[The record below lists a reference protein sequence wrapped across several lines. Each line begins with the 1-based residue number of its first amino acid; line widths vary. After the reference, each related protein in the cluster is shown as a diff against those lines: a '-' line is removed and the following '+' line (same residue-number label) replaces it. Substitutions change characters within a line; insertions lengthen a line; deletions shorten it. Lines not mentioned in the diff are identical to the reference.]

1 MNPAGSGTP
10 ARFRRLWPAALV
22 AMMSAG
28 AADAGDAPGVTAE
41 GIVVATYQHA
51 SDAAVAG
58 QRIADEGSGAADLSI
73 SVPAAGGA
81 FEVELKGATTPRAGG
96 VTGGLSVANASV
108 GETLDADDRGR
119 IVAWQ
124 LFYRHD
130 VGNGSLAA
138 GLIDAAGWID
148 GNDVANDEFTQF
160 MGVTFV
166 NNPTIDFP
174 AASVGVAYNMGLAGG
189 WGLAAVAMNAT
200 GVEPRYRRAFDLGQH
215 GNGAFT
221 ALEAQWSDSAVSG
234 NVGAWLNTRHH
245 DTDGDGIDDDRLGKG
260 HAYGIYGNLSG
271 GLGAGQWNLR
281 AGWAA
286 PRVQSAAGFLGLTY
300 SYPLPRAVLGAG
312 VSRTFAS
319 DRVAGP
325 RADLVQTEIY
335 GRLQV
340 TKRLTVTADLQ
351 HVAHSGFDPA
361 HGGTWV
367 TGMRVGWSF

>member
-1 MNPAGSGTP
+1 MNPTGSIRPGG
-10 ARFRRLWPAALV
+10 FRRLWPAALV
-22 AMMSAG
+22 TMMSAG
-28 AADAGDAPGVTAE
+28 AADAGDVSGVTAE
-41 GIVVATYQHA
+41 AIVIATYQHA
-51 SDAAVAG
+51 SDSATVG
-58 QRIADEGSGAADLSI
+58 QRIEDEVSGAADLSV

-81 FEVELKGATTPRAGG
+81 FEVEFKGATTPRAAG
-96 VTGGLSVANASV
+96 VTSGLSAANASV
-108 GETLDADDRGR
+108 GETLDADDQGR

-138 GLIDAAGWID
+138 GLIDAAAWID

-189 WGLAAVAMNAT
+189 WGLAAVAMNAA
-200 GVEPRYRRAFDLGQH
+200 GVEPRYRRAFDLGRH

-221 ALEAQWSDSAVSG
+221 ALEAQRFGSAATGS
-234 NVGAWLNTRHH
+234 VGVWLNTRHH
-245 DTDGDGIDDDRLGKG
+245 DTDGDGIDDDRLSRG
-260 HAYGIYGNLSG
+260 HAYGVYGNLSG
-271 GLGAGQWNLR
+271 GLGAGKWSLR

-286 PRVQSAAGFLGLTY
+286 PRIQSAAGFLGLAY
-300 SYPLPRAVLGAG
+300 SYPLPRTVLGAG

-319 DRVAGP
+319 RRLKGP
-325 RADLVQTEIY
+325 RADLTQAEIY
-335 GRLQV
+335 GRLRL
-340 TKRLTVTADLQ
+340 TKSLTVTADLQ
-351 HVAHSGFDPA
+351 HIAHDGFDPA
-361 HGGTWV
+361 QRGAWV